1 MVRTDPGGDFDQSPT
16 EVPLVSRM
24 ICSAQRTLTE
34 DIPAPPDQV
43 REFYVDL
50 NNIRLVHPL
59 VVSVRTIAQ
68 ADTGEGYAQ
77 TYRVTDR
84 IPLGR
89 FTLRTRYTARLHVP
103 LDGDVIAEARQFPLV
118 RLHSVVTFDEIDN
131 GTRIVEHM
139 RIQAPRLLAA
149 VTVRQAVQAHAKMW
163 FNIREHFA

>member
-1 MVRTDPGGDFDQSPT
+1 
-16 EVPLVSRM
+16 VPRVSWL
-24 ICSAQRTLTE
+24 ICSALRTLTE

-59 VVSVRTIAQ
+59 VVSVRTIAR
-68 ADTGEGYAQ
+68 ADTADGYVQ

-89 FTLRTRYTARLHVP
+89 FTLPTRYSARLHVP
-103 LDGDVIAEARQFPLV
+103 VDGDVIAEARQFPLV
-118 RLHSVVTFDEIDN
+118 RLHSVVTLDEIDD

-149 VTVRQAVQAHAKMW
+149 VTVREAVEAHAKMW
-163 FNIREHFA
+163 FNIRAHFA